1 MAPKMNLTT
10 HVSIVLD
17 RSVSMSHLK
26 DKTIQVADELVA
38 YLAEQSNKMNQEW
51 RASIL
56 SFGNTVEC
64 HIWDMDVLRLPSMK
78 EHYRIDGNTA
88 LVDAALMALDDG
100 DKITEHRGDHAFL
113 VYIITD
119 GEENWSLR
127 NGIHGSSIFGRVPFE
142 KVAATMKARIDGL
155 KDNRTIAVLAP
166 SNQGVREVEKLGFK
180 NIFLWDTSSEA
191 GLESASRAIKTSAST
206 YMEAR
211 TQGAVGLRAMK
222 GSLFV
227 GGNVDAAAIKAADLK
242 PLPTAKRQIVR
253 VTPNEDSFE
262 KVVKPV
268 TKSRLKPEMGSFVEI
283 EKFIRRINKGQFEI
297 GENYYELVKTERIQG
312 DKEIAVVDVN
322 TNEVYVGA
330 GARQLLGLPNER
342 RTVKPEPNGKYQ
354 IFVQSSST
362 NRHLPIGSYVLLL
375 K

>member
-38 YLAEQSNKMNQEW
+38 YLAEQSKKMNQEW